1 MANKV
6 VEIKRNHV
14 KEWVVKH
21 SKVNNPFK
29 KYWSAAV
36 TIGYDHYGKGDT
48 IEQAYNDMTD
58 QIFKSPNMMNIL
70 KEFNSFR
77 IILGLEPKN
86 KKSNGN

>member
-1 MANKV
+1 MGNKI

-14 KEWVVKH
+14 KEWVVNH
-21 SKVNNPFK
+21 SAVNNPHK

-36 TIGYDHYGKGDT
+36 TIGYDYYGKGDT

-58 QIFKSPNMMNIL
+58 QIFKSPPIVNKL
-70 KEFNSFR
+70 KEFDSFR

-86 KKSNGN
+86 KH